1 MRPPRPILLAACLV
15 AGAATGPAAA
25 QAPAIVGEWTVAAIG
40 DEAVSADQGLTVA
53 FAVDGT
59 VSGSTGCNAFS
70 GTYEAR
76 GAGLTMGPF
85 RITRRSCPDEVM
97 RREAAMMRVLGTAR
111 RIDPRVEGRLAITD
125 GGSGAALL
133 LARPSR

>member
-1 MRPPRPILLAACLV
+1 MRPPQPILLAACLV
-15 AGAATGPAAA
+15 AGAATAPAAA
-25 QAPAIVGEWTVAAIG
+25 QAPAVVGEWTVAAIG
-40 DEAVSADQGLTVA
+40 DEAVSADQGLTVV
-53 FAVDGT
+53 FALDGT

-70 GTYEAR
+70 GTYEAK

-85 RITRRSCPDEVM
+85 RITRRGCAEAAT

-133 LARPSR
+133 LARPPR